1 MEMSVVT
8 LPNARRTSCGRPR
21 GGRKDALIEAPYDNR
36 RGAKA
41 ILPYLV
47 PPGSFMRGLGANAL
61 HLTRLG
67 HRDGG

>member
-1 MEMSVVT
+1 M
-8 LPNARRTSCGRPR
+8 R
-21 GGRKDALIEAPYDNR
+21 GLGCTGCHVSAIKSLRLSLIEAPYDNR

-47 PPGSFMRGLGANAL
+47 PPGSLMRGLGANAL